1 MIEQLEDEHSTQ
13 GSLGGSLAGEER
25 LPVVVSG
32 LVLLVH
38 ASGTR
43 SGQQA
48 RGLMTH
54 PDP

>member
-1 MIEQLEDEHSTQ
+1 MALWLER
-13 GSLGGSLAGEER
+13 EER

-38 ASGTR
+38 TSGTR

-48 RGLMTH
+48 RGQMTRS
-54 PDP
+54 DALTVAFL